1 MTKKELRESFR
12 QAVFERDG
20 YRCAMCGYSPPAE
33 AWAGLPLPLDAHH
46 ICDRSKIPFGGYVRE
61 NGISLCPDCHT
72 LAEVYHACGKPAPGY
87 SSADLYTR
95 IHSDYDTAV
104 RHSLRIGCDE
114 ETVTNHF
121 RLLDSVK
128 AREAELAAELS
139 QVADATTWELS
150 CLDLNITDADLLLYG
165 QGRF

>member
-1 MTKKELRESFR
+1 M
-12 QAVFERDG
+12 
-20 YRCAMCGYSPPAE
+20 
-33 AWAGLPLPLDAHH
+33 
-46 ICDRSKIPFGGYVRE
+46 
-61 NGISLCPDCHT
+61 
-72 LAEVYHACGKPAPGY
+72 
-87 SSADLYTR
+87 
-95 IHSDYDTAV
+95 
-104 RHSLRIGCDE
+104 
-114 ETVTNHF
+114 TNHF